1 MLNVA
6 IQKLNSSRILTRKS
20 FIAVPVGLLLSAAV
34 MATSN
39 PSEAEVAFNNEVLE
53 CASYYQ
59 ISSSAIANMN
69 APQMQA
75 VGDRLLNSSKQAVT
89 LAQQYQSKEDVESKL
104 SEIKEKQ
111 LASLPNSKSLG
122 SLIGKYKVS
131 CKTLLATPQKR
142 LDYWIMAT
150 M

>member
-1 MLNVA
+1 MLNFA
-6 IQKLNSSRILTRKS
+6 ILKLNSNRILTKKS
-20 FIAVPVGLLLSAAV
+20 LIAVPVSLLLSASA

-53 CASYYQ
+53 CAAYYQ
-59 ISSSAIANMN
+59 ISSSAIAKMN
-69 APQMQA
+69 APQMKA
-75 VGDRLLNSSKQAVT
+75 VGDRLLNSSKQAVS
-89 LAQQYQSKEDVESKL
+89 LAQQYQSKEVVANAL

-111 LASLPNSKSLG
+111 LASLPNNNSLG
-122 SLIGKYKVS
+122 GLMGKYKVA
-131 CKTLLATPQKR
+131 CKSLLAAPQKR